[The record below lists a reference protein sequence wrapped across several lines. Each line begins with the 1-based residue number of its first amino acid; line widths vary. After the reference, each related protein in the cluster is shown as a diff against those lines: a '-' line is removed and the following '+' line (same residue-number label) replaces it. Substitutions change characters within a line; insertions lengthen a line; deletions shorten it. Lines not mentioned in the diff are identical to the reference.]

1 MTYIFG
7 INTPSATILSITPQM
22 GTMCAPRKKLIIEL
36 DGSQHLNQQE
46 YDEERTK
53 YLEARGYRVLRFW
66 NKDLLND
73 MDAVLKT
80 IWDVLKEG
88 DKK

>member
-1 MTYIFG
+1 
-7 INTPSATILSITPQM
+7 M

-36 DGSQHLNQQE
+36 DGSQHLDQQE
-46 YDEERTK
+46 YDAERTK

-66 NKDLLND
+66 NKDVLND

-80 IWDVLKEG
+80 IWDALKEG